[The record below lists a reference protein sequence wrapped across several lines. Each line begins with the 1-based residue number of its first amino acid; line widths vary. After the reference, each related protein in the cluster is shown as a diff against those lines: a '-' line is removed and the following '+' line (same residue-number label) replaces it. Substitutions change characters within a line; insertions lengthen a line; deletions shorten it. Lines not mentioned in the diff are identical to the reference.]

1 MDSSSF
7 LTSMQSTLGVYLPKI
22 AGALGILVIGWLIAV
37 IVRAG
42 VRRLLSAL
50 KVDARIAEST
60 GQGTQVERIIAGGL
74 FWLVLLVTA
83 VGIFNVLNL
92 YAISNPFS
100 LLVTKIIN
108 YLPNLLGGAALTL
121 VAWLI
126 ASLLRS
132 LADKTLKA
140 SRIDSKLSETA
151 GMRPMSSYLGDV
163 LFWLVILMFIP
174 AILAAFDLNGLLSP
188 VQRMIDKI
196 LAIVPNVFAAAV
208 IGFVGWLVARILRGL
223 VTNLLVAAGAD
234 RLTQSVESPTP
245 VKLSNLVGTVVFIFV
260 FVPTLISALDALK
273 IEAISRPATDLLG
286 QFLNAVPD
294 IVAAVVIVLVT
305 FYVAR
310 FVGALV
316 QKLLVAAG
324 VDGLPAMLGVERVFT
339 GMLQPSVLAGRLIVF
354 FAMLFATVEAANRLG
369 FTQVRDVVTLFIEFG
384 GHVLMGGVIL
394 VIGFWL
400 AGLARRVIEQADNE
414 HSRLLSRIA
423 QFAILGLVFAMGL
436 RAMGIANEIVQL
448 AFGLVLGAIAVAVA
462 LSFGLGGRE
471 AASHKGSRRADARY
485 PLARGCGARRSARHR
500 GPHLAQRVFERIPR
514 DRAECDPQ
522 RVRRIRRAR
531 ERPGLR
537 HERAHGGGSLPLLT
551 PGARHAWIG

>member
-1 MDSSSF
+1 MFVEVQRNITLFGRAHMDSSSF

-188 VQRMIDKI
+188 VQ
-196 LAIVPNVFAAAV
+196 
-208 IGFVGWLVARILRGL
+208 
-223 VTNLLVAAGAD
+223 
-234 RLTQSVESPTP
+234 
-245 VKLSNLVGTVVFIFV
+245 
-260 FVPTLISALDALK
+260 
-273 IEAISRPATDLLG
+273 
-286 QFLNAVPD
+286 
-294 IVAAVVIVLVT
+294 
-305 FYVAR
+305 
-310 FVGALV
+310 
-316 QKLLVAAG
+316 
-324 VDGLPAMLGVERVFT
+324 
-339 GMLQPSVLAGRLIVF
+339 
-354 FAMLFATVEAANRLG
+354 
-369 FTQVRDVVTLFIEFG
+369 
-384 GHVLMGGVIL
+384 
-394 VIGFWL
+394 
-400 AGLARRVIEQADNE
+400 
-414 HSRLLSRIA
+414 
-423 QFAILGLVFAMGL
+423 
-436 RAMGIANEIVQL
+436 
-448 AFGLVLGAIAVAVA
+448 
-462 LSFGLGGRE
+462 
-471 AASHKGSRRADARY
+471 
-485 PLARGCGARRSARHR
+485 
-500 GPHLAQRVFERIPR
+500 
-514 DRAECDPQ
+514 
-522 RVRRIRRAR
+522 
-531 ERPGLR
+531 
-537 HERAHGGGSLPLLT
+537 
-551 PGARHAWIG
+551 

>member
-188 VQRMIDKI
+188 VQGMIDKI

-471 AASHKGSRRADARY
+471 AAGKLLDRWFNQ
-485 PLARGCGARRSARHR
+485 CGK
-500 GPHLAQRVFERIPR
+500 QE
-514 DRAECDPQ
+514 
-522 RVRRIRRAR
+522 
-531 ERPGLR
+531 
-537 HERAHGGGSLPLLT
+537 
-551 PGARHAWIG
+551 